1 MVRWDQASKEAAV
14 DGSNLIFPHDVH
26 VQQDGIN
33 GPEGIEVLGCD
44 SCHQV
49 EPGGGNMLDV
59 SMEKHCSSCHELTFD
74 PGAPNRYVPHLSLI
88 HI

>member
-1 MVRWDQASKEAAV
+1 MRWDQAAEEPAI

-33 GPEGIEVLGCD
+33 GPYGKEVLGCD

-49 EPGGGNMLDV
+49 EPGGVICWMSAWKNI
-59 SMEKHCSSCHELTFD
+59 
-74 PGAPNRYVPHLSLI
+74 VPAVTSLLSTLVTR
-88 HI
+88 